1 MDQEIINYVEKR
13 INECDIHIRHHNEE
27 ISEAKLDKPS
37 KENMEFLHKLLQMR
51 KTAEAVKNAYMDIWT
66 RMEGLKDDD

>member
-1 MDQEIINYVEKR
+1 MDQKIINYVEKR
-13 INECDIHIRHHNEE
+13 INECDIHIRQHNEE
-27 ISEAKLDKPS
+27 ITEAKLGKPS

-51 KTAEAVKNAYMDIWT
+51 NTEEAVKNAYMDIWA